1 MDRRVDPRLELQ
13 LPCHLPALRGRSRV
27 LVGVTANI
35 SRGGLLVLWDPKEGG
50 KIPKLGELID
60 LEVELPANHAYGRK
74 CLYCQATAVR
84 IASVDG
90 GRTTVAFQI
99 HQMKFR
105 NSGSSRKERIEN
117 VEEFEHLLM

>member
-13 LPCHLPALRGRSRV
+13 LPCHLPALRGKSRV

-35 SRGGLLVLWDPKEGG
+35 SRGGLLVLWNPKEAARL
-50 KIPKLGELID
+50 PRLGELMD
-60 LEVELPANHAYGRK
+60 LEVELPANHSYGRK

-84 IASVDG
+84 IAALDG

-105 NSGSSRKERIEN
+105 NSGSARREQVES

>member
-13 LPCHLPALRGRSRV
+13 LPCHLPALHGKARV

-35 SRGGLLVLWDPKEGG
+35 SRGGLLVLWSPREAGNL
-50 KIPKLGELID
+50 PRLGELIE

-84 IASVDG
+84 IAPVDG
-90 GRTTVAFQI
+90 GKTTVAFQI

-105 NSGSSRKERIEN
+105 NSGNARKERVES